1 MGRVSR
7 LILNYAGEKILI
19 YEKLVKQA
27 TIGNTIL
34 SHHGKIKF
42 HSHLNLHLPL
52 NVCIVIFRAHYSKNW
67 SSSASFVNISNL

>member
-42 HSHLNLHLPL
+42 HSHLNLHL
-52 NVCIVIFRAHYSKNW
+52 K
-67 SSSASFVNISNL
+67 SNRLK